1 MERWMGKWKDG
12 FDWLSNFSINYLVY
26 IIDLRIGEN
35 IKLGINIIEK
45 LDYLNWL
52 RILANALKIH
62 DPAEQYGD

>member
-1 MERWMGKWKDG
+1 MGKWKDG